1 MELQF
6 DETGKLTEESRLKR
20 SALTQRIL
28 DRLGL
33 TPNKPKIER
42 KPHHLDKYN
51 AKPKRY

>member
-6 DETGKLTEESRLKR
+6 DENGKLTEESRLKR

-33 TPNKPKIER
+33 TPNKPKKNLNPDWIKDYNKR
-42 KPHHLDKYN
+42 K
-51 AKPKRY
+51 